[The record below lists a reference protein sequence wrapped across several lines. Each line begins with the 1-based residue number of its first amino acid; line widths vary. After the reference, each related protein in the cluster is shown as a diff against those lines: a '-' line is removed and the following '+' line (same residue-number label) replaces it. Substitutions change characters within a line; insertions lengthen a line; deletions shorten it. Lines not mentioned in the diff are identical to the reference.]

1 MSATQQNDRV
11 GNITLQDYNATA
23 VDTFNRSSEIM
34 KRVVSRPER
43 WNGRS
48 YSSPIF
54 TNNSQLGTSFKGTE
68 NFDTSIDYNTQQMT
82 WYPTGYAQPV
92 GVSIV
97 EQSINATPSG
107 VIDLYKSS
115 YQYAQNS
122 MITALAQIFYGFGNG
137 NDFDGLGVIVDD
149 GTSTSSYAGLTRA
162 SFPTINGFVSAA
174 SGGVLTLDVM
184 AAADDGATISGNQS
198 ETPNVIMSGQTV
210 WSLYESLLS
219 PTVSARY
226 DGQGGSFVDG
236 GTNVR
241 TDVKQ
246 SDALWLKAGATSVSF
261 RGKPLVR
268 DQKSPANTMFGLNED
283 WFYFKSLKLKGLDL
297 IATQQDVTAGVYSGG
312 SNNGNSGEA
321 YKVSAFQFREPMMPV
336 NQLAEVGIFVIYGQ
350 FYCENPNR
358 NFKVNNILTT

>member
-1 MSATQQNDRV
+1 MSATGQNDRLS
-11 GNITLQDYNATA
+11 NITLQDYNSTA
-23 VDTFNRSSEIM
+23 VDTFNKSSEIM

-43 WNGRS
+43 WTGRS

-68 NFDTSIDYNTQQMT
+68 NFDTTIDYNTTQMT
-82 WYPTGYAQPV
+82 WFPTGYAQPV

-97 EQSINATPSG
+97 EQSINATPAG

-137 NDFDGLGVIVDD
+137 NDFDGLGVIIDD
-149 GTSTSSYAGLTRA
+149 GTSTANYAGLARA
-162 SFPTINGFVSAA
+162 SFPTINGFVAPA

-184 AAADDGATISGNQS
+184 AAADDGATISGNES

-219 PTVSARY
+219 PTVQATY
-226 DGQGGSFVDG
+226 GAQGGSFVNG
-236 GTNVR
+236 NTAVGS
-241 TDVKQ
+241 DVKQ

-268 DQKSPANTMFGLNED
+268 DQKAPSSTMIGMNED

-297 IATQQDVTAGVYSGG
+297 IATQEDVTAGVYSGG
-312 SNNGNSGEA
+312 EHGRSGEA
-321 YKVSAFQFREPMMPV
+321 YKVSAFQFREPMMPI
-336 NQLAEVGIFVIYGQ
+336 NQLAEVGIFVMYGQ

-358 NFKVNNILTT
+358 NFKVTNILTT

>member
-1 MSATQQNDRV
+1 MSATAQNDRV
-11 GNITLQDYNATA
+11 NNITLQDYNAMV
-23 VDTFNRSSEIM
+23 VDTVNNSSEIM

-54 TNNSQLGTSFKGTE
+54 NTNSQLGQSFKGTE
-68 NFDTSIDYNTQQMT
+68 TFDTSIDYSTQQMT

-97 EQSINATPSG
+97 ERSINSTPSG
-107 VIDLYKSS
+107 VVDLYKSS

-137 NDFDGLGVIVDD
+137 NDFDGLGLIVDD
-149 GTSTSSYAGLTRA
+149 GTSTSSYAGLTRSA
-162 SFPTINGFVSAA
+162 VPQINGYVVAA
-174 SGGVLTLDVM
+174 SGGVLDLDVL
-184 AAADDGATISGNQS
+184 AGADDGATISGNES
-198 ETPNVIMSGQTV
+198 ETPNVLLSNQTV
-210 WSLYESLLS
+210 WTLYESLLE

-226 DGQGGSFVDG
+226 DAQGGSFVDG
-236 GTNVR
+236 STA
-241 TDVKQ
+241 VKQ
-246 SDALWLKAGATSVSF
+246 SPSQRDSLWLKAGATSVSF

-268 DQKSPANTMFGLNED
+268 DQKATSGTIFGLNEN
-283 WFYFKSLKLKGLDL
+283 WFYFKSLKLQGLDL
-297 IATQQDVTAGVYSGG
+297 VATQEDVTAGAYES
-312 SNNGNSGEA
+312 

-336 NQLAEVGIFVIYGQ
+336 NQLAEVGIFVMYGQ

-358 NFKVNNILTT
+358 NFKVTGITTT